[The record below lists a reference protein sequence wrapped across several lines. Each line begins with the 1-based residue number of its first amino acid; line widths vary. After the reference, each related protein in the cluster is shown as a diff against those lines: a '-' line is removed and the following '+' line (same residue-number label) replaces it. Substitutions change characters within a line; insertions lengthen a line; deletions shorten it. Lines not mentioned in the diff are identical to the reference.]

1 MHPYAV
7 DEGRKSLLNIAIFG
21 STGGTGRELVGQAL
35 ERGHDVRALARS
47 PLKLSLLMDYV
58 TVIRGD
64 VLTDHDRIEKTVQQT
79 EAVLVALGT
88 DLIRRDDPVES
99 EGTRNIISAMKS
111 QGVKRLIVES
121 AFGVGESRDY
131 MRPPA
136 LKMME
141 TILGPILEDKE
152 RQESLVRASGLDYVI
167 VRPPTLSKGQLTG
180 VYKIGEKLEPRM
192 ISRISRADVAHFM
205 LNQLDHPRNLGRAV
219 TIAY

>member
-1 MHPYAV
+1 M
-7 DEGRKSLLNIAIFG
+7 NIAIFG